1 MNTQHTH
8 GPWHVDPSETNTHL
22 TSVFNGL
29 QDRGHLPRPWN
40 VAICTGPQ
48 ARANARLIAAAPDM
62 LAALE
67 ELAETAPLD
76 IEAEDS
82 VNEYRKFVMRTARK
96 AITKATQ

>member
-1 MNTQHTH
+1 MHTKH
-8 GPWHVDPSETNTHL
+8 TPGPWHVDPSEQNTHL
-22 TSVFNGL
+22 TSVFHGEEN
-29 QDRGHLPRPWN
+29 RGYLPRPWN

-48 ARANARLIAAAPDM
+48 SLANARLIAAAPDM